1 MESKYN
7 MQKEKF
13 IAKNFHEREEVQYD
27 VYESLESHERDF
39 EEINGI
45 RTYYKL
51 CPPQINN

>member
-13 IAKNFHEREEVQYD
+13 IAKNFYEREEVQYD